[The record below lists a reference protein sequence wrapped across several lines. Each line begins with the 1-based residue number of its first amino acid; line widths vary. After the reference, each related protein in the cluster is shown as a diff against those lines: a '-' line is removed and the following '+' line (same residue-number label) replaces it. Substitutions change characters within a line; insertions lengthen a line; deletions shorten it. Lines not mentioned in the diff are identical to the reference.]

1 MKLLNQLKSFLKN
14 NKVFF
19 ILLVFT
25 PGIVWTS
32 LQPVHLIKEWISFPN
47 YAMEKKT
54 NLFSEERVKY
64 IEDLRWANV
73 KYTDSDFKSRFFY
86 NKGTVLVDE
95 FFNFITFLSPRVYFQ
110 SGDGSQFSP
119 PGVEPIAG
127 VFFLFFM
134 LGLIY
139 ILEKRKF
146 KILYFLIIFTLL
158 PYLSGRRNMA
168 FMLPILISYVY
179 ITYLGVER
187 YISKK
192 NLVYGIYVISGLY
205 LLGRSCWLA

>member
-1 MKLLNQLKSFLKN
+1 
-14 NKVFF
+14 
-19 ILLVFT
+19 
-25 PGIVWTS
+25 VWTS
-32 LQPVHLIKEWISFPN
+32 LQPVHLIKEWGNLPN
-47 YAMEKKT
+47 YLVEKKT

-73 KYTDSDFKSRFFY
+73 KYTGSDFKSRFFY

-95 FFNFITFLSPRVYFQ
+95 FFNFVTFLSPRAYFQ
-110 SGDGSQFSP
+110 SGGGSQFSP
-119 PGVEPIAG
+119 PGVEPIPG

-146 KILYFLIIFTLL
+146 KVFYFLIVFTLL

-168 FMLPILISYVY
+168 FMLPTLIFYVY
-179 ITYLGVER
+179 ITYLGIDR

-205 LLGRSCWLA
+205 LLGRSYWLV